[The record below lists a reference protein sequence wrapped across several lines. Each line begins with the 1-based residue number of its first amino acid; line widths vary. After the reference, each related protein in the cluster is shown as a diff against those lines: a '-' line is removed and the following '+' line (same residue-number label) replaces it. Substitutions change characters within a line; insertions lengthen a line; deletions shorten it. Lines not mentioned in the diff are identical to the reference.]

1 MLSSKFNSLSTMK
14 LSKIE
19 IKGFKSFGD
28 KTTINFNDGVTGVVG
43 PNGCGK
49 SNVVDAIRWV
59 LGEQKTTL
67 LRSDKMENIIFNG
80 SKSRKKLNLAEVSI
94 TFDNTKNLIP
104 TEYSNVS
111 ITRKYFRS
119 GESEYFLNDIKCR
132 LKDITNLFLDTGI
145 TSNNYAIIELS
156 MVDNILNDKDNSRMK
171 LFEEASGISKFKKR
185 KKETLNKIDYTDKD
199 LERVDDLIHEIE
211 KNLRSLKRQSEQ
223 TKKFYE
229 LKDKYKKLSIN
240 LAIKTT
246 EEKTTRLNQLKNDLK
261 KIEVND
267 VKLSS
272 GIAKKNA
279 NLESLKS
286 SLISFEKELM
296 KKQKVVNDKLERIRK
311 HEENKKIKKEK
322 LKFLEIKSEEL
333 NKKIKLDEESNSRS
347 LFSIESIKK
356 EILQEEN
363 SLQKLSKKLNK
374 TKEEFSKFEKEIDN
388 KQIKTSSLDEI
399 NENFRSINFNLKSIQ
414 EKKNQIISLIQI
426 EEMNKKEI
434 ILKLNSFE
442 NKIDEILSNINF
454 IEKSFSN
461 ENKELIKLNKQFT
474 KKSKDLSN
482 EEILFNKIKNKIN
495 SLTNELDYK
504 SSTYDYNLKQIKNNK
519 KELLNTKDQIKNS
532 KNITSDKD
540 NLLIDL
546 YNQKDKLE
554 IELNNYE
561 NDYQK
566 TRDEIDKI
574 DAEIKLNRDKKE
586 QNLLLINEHKN
597 EIHDLELDL
606 NSVSE
611 RIKVE
616 FELNV
621 LDLKFDE
628 GVFED
633 QSIEIIENII
643 LKTKEK
649 IDKIGQINPLAL
661 ETYNEMKERHE
672 FITKEKNDLL
682 EAKESLL
689 KTITEIDKNATETF
703 LDSFEKIKKY
713 FKDVFRSLFIEDDDC
728 DLILSDHNSPLE
740 SSIDILAKPKGKK
753 PISINQLSGG
763 EKTLTATSLLFAIY
777 LLKPAPFCI
786 FDEVDAPLDDNN
798 IDKFNRII
806 KKFSKDSQFIIVTH
820 NKRTMMNTDIIYG
833 ITMPEQGVSKVVPVD
848 LRNLNL

>member
-1 MLSSKFNSLSTMK
+1 MK

-28 KTTINFNDGVTGVVG
+28 KTVINFNDGVTGVVG

-104 TEYSNVS
+104 SEYSNVS
-111 ITRKYFRS
+111 IARKYFRS
-119 GESEYFLNDIKCR
+119 GESEYFLNDVKCR

-185 KKETLNKIDYTDKD
+185 KKETLNKISYTDKD
-199 LERVDDLIHEIE
+199 LERVDDLIYEIE
-211 KNLRSLKRQSEQ
+211 KNLRSLKRQSDQ

-240 LAIKTT
+240 IAIKATV
-246 EEKTTRLNQLKNDLK
+246 EKSEKLSKIKNDLK

-286 SLISFEKELM
+286 SLISFEQELI
-296 KKQKVVNDKLERIRK
+296 KKQKVVNNKLDRIRK

-333 NKKIKLDEESNSRS
+333 NKKMKLDEESNSRS

-356 EILQEEN
+356 EIFQEEN
-363 SLQKLSKKLNK
+363 SLQKLSKKLSK
-374 TKEEFSKFEKEIDN
+374 TKEQFSKFEKQIDN
-388 KQIKTSSLDEI
+388 KQIKISSLDEI
-399 NENFRSINFNLKSIQ
+399 NQNFRSINFNLKSIQ

-426 EEMNKKEI
+426 EEMNREEI

-442 NKIDEILSNINF
+442 KQINEILSNVNLL
-454 IEKSFSN
+454 EKSFSD

-495 SLTNELDYK
+495 SLNNELDYK
-504 SSTYDYNLKQIKNNK
+504 SSTYEYNLNQIKINK
-519 KELLNTKDQIKNS
+519 KELLKCNDEIKDS

-540 NLLIDL
+540 NLLVDL
-546 YNQKDKLE
+546 YKQKDKLE

-561 NDYQK
+561 NDYHK
-566 TRDEIDKI
+566 TREEIDKI
-574 DAEIKLNRDKKE
+574 DKEIKLNRDKKD
-586 QNLLLINEHKN
+586 QNLILINEYKN
-597 EIHDLELDL
+597 EIHELELDL
-606 NSVSE
+606 NSVNE

-616 FELNV
+616 FDLNI
-621 LDLKFDE
+621 LDLKLDE
-628 GVFED
+628 RVFENK
-633 QSIEIIENII
+633 STETIENII
-643 LKTKEK
+643 IKIKEK

-661 ETYNEMKERHE
+661 ETYNEMKERNE
-672 FITKEKNDLL
+672 FISKERNDLL

-689 KTITEIDKNATETF
+689 KTINEIDKNATETF
-703 LDSFEKIKKY
+703 LNSFEKIKKY

-728 DLILSDHNSPLE
+728 DLILSDKNNPLE

-820 NKRTMMNTDIIYG
+820 NKRTMMNTDVIYG